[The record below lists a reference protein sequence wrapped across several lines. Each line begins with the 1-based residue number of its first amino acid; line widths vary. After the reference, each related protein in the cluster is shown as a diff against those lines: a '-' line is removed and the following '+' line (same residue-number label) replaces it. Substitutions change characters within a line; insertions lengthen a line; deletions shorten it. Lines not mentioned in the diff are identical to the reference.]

1 MKELGLEKTF
11 LEDLSY
17 WVRTN
22 QKMAAKVIELMEAIR
37 RDPFHG
43 IGKPEPLRHL
53 GSNVWSRRI
62 NHEHRIVYC
71 VIENKIIFAQA
82 RHHYGK

>member
-1 MKELGLEKTF
+1 MKELGLEKNF
-11 LEDLSY
+11 LEDLTY
-17 WVRTN
+17 WIRTN
-22 QKMAAKVIELMEAIR
+22 PKIASKIMELMEAIR
-37 RDPFHG
+37 RSPFDG
-43 IGKPEPLRHL
+43 IGKPEALRHL

-71 VIENKIIFAQA
+71 VLGEKIIFAQA

>member
-1 MKELGLEKTF
+1 MKEVVLHKDF
-11 LEDLSY
+11 FEDLFY
-17 WVRTN
+17 WMRTN
-22 QKMAAKVIELMEAIR
+22 QKMALKIMELIEAIR

-53 GSNVWSRRI
+53 DKNVWSRRI
-62 NHEHRIVYC
+62 NHEHRIVYY
-71 VIENKIIFAQA
+71 VTGDKILFAQA

>member
-1 MKELGLEKTF
+1 MKELILDKDF
-11 LEDLSY
+11 LEDLAY
-17 WVRTN
+17 WTRSN
-22 QKMAAKVIELMEAIR
+22 PKIASKVMELMEAVR
-37 RDPFHG
+37 RNPVDG

-62 NHEHRIVYC
+62 NQEHRIVYR
-71 VIENKIIFAQA
+71 ITEDKIFFVQA